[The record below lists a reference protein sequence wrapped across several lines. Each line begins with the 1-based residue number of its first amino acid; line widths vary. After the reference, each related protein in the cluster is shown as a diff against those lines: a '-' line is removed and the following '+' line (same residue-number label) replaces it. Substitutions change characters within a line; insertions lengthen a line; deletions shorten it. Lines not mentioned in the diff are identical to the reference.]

1 MCATVFI
8 TMTHFINRDLRNR
21 SFRKKNFALTNFRG
35 ADIRGCDFSGAILSG
50 SDFANVK
57 AGLSPRQRIYLGLLV
72 IVILLFAGDVMSRLF
87 FNTIGQSPLDFKT
100 VHVPLFYGIVSLA
113 GITSAIAAL
122 SLKTKLERTLTI
134 VTGALVGAILGF
146 GVAFFYPG
154 LLSHWIFPPNQPI
167 FSTREWLHRI
177 LSFLNERNTMIAI
190 YSAPIGAGIMLWLAK
205 FRRRT
210 SFKVTVSVLGAIA
223 SDVATFFWSTIANAF
238 FGNQNSAYG
247 VIFSIV
253 TLIYLALTFISLN
266 RIIYELQ
273 NAIGTSFRGAEL
285 THARFEYAD
294 LRNTDFSQA
303 IGFSPYEIK

>member
-1 MCATVFI
+1 
-8 TMTHFINRDLRNR
+8 MTHFINRDLRNR

-57 AGLSPRQRIYLGLLV
+57 AGLSLRQRIYLGLLV
-72 IVILLFAGDVMSRLF
+72 FAIVLFAGDVMSRLF
-87 FNTIGQSPLDFKT
+87 FNTIGQSPLDFT
-100 VHVPLFYGIVSLA
+100 TPHVPLFYGIVNLA

-122 SLKTKLERTLTI
+122 TLKTKLGRISTI
-134 VTGALVGAILGF
+134 VTGALVGAILAF

-154 LLSHWIFPPNQPI
+154 LLSHWIFPPNKPI
-167 FSTREWLHRI
+167 FSTQEWLHGI
-177 LSFLNERNTMIAI
+177 LSFLDEQNTTIAI
-190 YSAPIGAGIMLWLAK
+190 YSAPVGVGIMLLFAK

-210 SFKVTVSVLGAIA
+210 SFKVTVSVLGTIA
-223 SDVATFFWSTIANAF
+223 SYVATFFWSTIANAF
-238 FGNQNSAYG
+238 FGNQNSTFG
-247 VIFSIV
+247 IVFSIV
-253 TLIYLALTFISLN
+253 TLIYLALTFISVN
-266 RIIYELQ
+266 RIVYELQ